1 MWFGLLPAAL
11 AGLILVGGLALLVVF
26 LDPLVAA
33 ITPFADRWDEVWRA
47 VIRVSIG
54 IAIVITAGVLSA
66 RVYSALA
73 LTIGGA
79 IYERICRD
87 VDRIYGRD
95 SDDETTGFWRSLGDM
110 GGIVF
115 RSILG
120 SLGVGLISLIPV
132 VGAPVGATLGVVLTA
147 FIITRE
153 FTLLPF
159 QMRGLDAST
168 RNEVL
173 RRSRWRRLGFG
184 LTVQLCYVVPL
195 GAVIAMPC
203 AVAGGTRL
211 AREILGESVAIG
223 SLPPAAG
230 VPA

>member
-1 MWFGLLPAAL
+1 
-11 AGLILVGGLALLVVF
+11 
-26 LDPLVAA
+26 
-33 ITPFADRWDEVWRA
+33 
-47 VIRVSIG
+47 
-54 IAIVITAGVLSA
+54 
-66 RVYSALA
+66 
-73 LTIGGA
+73 
-79 IYERICRD
+79 RD

-95 SDDETTGFWRSLGDM
+95 SDDESTGFWRSLGDM

-132 VGAPVGATLGVVLTA
+132 VGAPVGATLGVLLTA

-184 LTVQLCYVVPL
+184 LTVQLCYLVPL
-195 GAVIAMPC
+195 G
-203 AVAGGTRL
+203 
-211 AREILGESVAIG
+211 
-223 SLPPAAG
+223 
-230 VPA
+230 